1 MISPAAPGKTAPHPV
16 PENVLY
22 RSRIEIGRIL
32 QALVS
37 AGRPVSAEI
46 GDDKH
51 FVSRM
56 LSVDPDTGYF
66 VIAYCANKSLNSA
79 LFKQSSLEFTANHQ
93 NAHLVFQVSNPSDT
107 LFEERPA
114 IRFALPQSLIIY
126 HRRERPRIPIPADVS
141 LRCIADEAGILPF
154 EARIIDISLDGMG
167 GMLYDRDIAIEAGTG
182 LKHCRIII
190 PGGKAIITDLEVRNS
205 AMMALPD
212 GTFANRAGLRFIQ
225 RPKEIESLINMFVQ
239 NLDDKTP

>member
-1 MISPAAPGKTAPHPV
+1 MISPAAPGKTAPPPA

-37 AGRPVSAEI
+37 AGRSVSAEI
-46 GDDKH
+46 GDDRH

-56 LSVDPDTGYF
+56 LSVDPGTGHF

-79 LFKQSSLEFTANHQ
+79 LFKQSSLEFSANRQ
-93 NAHLVFQVSNPSDT
+93 NAHLVFRVSNPADT
-107 LFEERPA
+107 LFEGQPA
-114 IRFALPQSLIIY
+114 IRFALPQSLLIY
-126 HRRERPRIPIPADVS
+126 HRRVRPRINIPADVS

-167 GMLYDRDIAIEAGTG
+167 GMLYDRDIAIEAGTI
-182 LKHCRIII
+182 LKHCRIIT
-190 PGGKAIITDLEVRNS
+190 PGGKAIIADLEVRNS
-205 AMMALPD
+205 AMVSLPD
-212 GTFANRAGLRFIQ
+212 GTLANRAGMRFIQ
-225 RPKEIESLINMFVQ
+225 SPKEIEPLINMFVQ
-239 NLDDKTP
+239 NLDDTTH